1 MKEHLN
7 LLLIIDT
14 SGSMGEASKSY
25 AAENLI
31 KFIYESI
38 DMKSVQFS
46 SLSLYS
52 WSKKVELIGNDID
65 EFIPLKYNGQVDVNN
80 LIDFLKNKCT
90 NDITKVLIVS
100 DWSISRKDKNN
111 FESWLD
117 LETKISVR
125 IVQTEVGNTELNRY
139 HTDRIFH
146 PQNIYSV
153 IHSWI

>member
-1 MKEHLN
+1 MKENSN

-25 AAENLI
+25 TAENLI
-31 KFIYESI
+31 QFIYESI

-46 SLSLYS
+46 SSSLYS
-52 WSKKVELIGNDID
+52 WSEKVEIIGNNID
-65 EFIPLKYNGQVDVNN
+65 EFIPLKYNGQADVNN

-90 NDITKVLIVS
+90 NDLTKVLIVS
-100 DWSISRKDKNN
+100 DWSIRRKDKND

-117 LETKISVR
+117 SETKLSVR
-125 IVQTEVGNTELNRY
+125 IVQTEVGKTELNRY
-139 HTDRIFH
+139 QKDRIFH
-146 PQNIYSV
+146 PQNIYSA